1 MYVAALPTK
10 MSYESSSQPLSRRV
24 TPTIR
29 QNLRKSALS
38 TFSCRE
44 ARLEAEFRLGNISP
58 VFPYPTGDVERLSL
72 DREGHATVTSID
84 VDLQHERPSSLLLC
98 DNVHARPPQTG
109 DGCDGSLRGVPH
121 RFVDGFRAF
130 VRLTTT
136 RQTTDIPDENRFTLC
151 GDRCPAKS
159 LPG

>member
-1 MYVAALPTK
+1 RAQQIVQSTRSHREPLRFLPCGGEPDNRIAVNMYVAALPTK

-38 TFSCRE
+38 TFSCRD

-84 VDLQHERPSSLLLC
+84 VDLQHERPSSLLL
-98 DNVHARPPQTG
+98 
-109 DGCDGSLRGVPH
+109 
-121 RFVDGFRAF
+121 
-130 VRLTTT
+130 
-136 RQTTDIPDENRFTLC
+136 
-151 GDRCPAKS
+151 
-159 LPG
+159 